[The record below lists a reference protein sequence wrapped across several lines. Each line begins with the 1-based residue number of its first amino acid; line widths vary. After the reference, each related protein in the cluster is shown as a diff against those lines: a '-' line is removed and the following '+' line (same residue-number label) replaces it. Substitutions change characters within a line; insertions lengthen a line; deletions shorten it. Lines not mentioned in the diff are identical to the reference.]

1 MTSVFRMVAA
11 AGVAGTC
18 CLAQA
23 ETTRL
28 TILPGECWW
37 GGLTIEGR
45 RQPITAGAECSVDM
59 RVTHGGK
66 GGNNP
71 AAPLLLSSRG
81 RWIWC
86 EQSFKFEQKGGVLAV
101 TPEKDAPVLTG
112 TAGTSL
118 AEAFR
123 HCSARFFPPQGT
135 PDLDFFRK
143 PILNTWIE
151 FNYDQSQSNTLSY
164 AKSFVD
170 NGVPPGVFMID
181 CTWQRGFG
189 DWRFDTERFPDPK
202 GMVRE
207 MNGMGYRMMLWMC
220 PKISADGPWFRYLM
234 GKGYL
239 LKGKGMCGIAESHW
253 WPGKSAILDC
263 TNPGAFEWLN
273 GELHRLM
280 ADTGVEGFFFDAG
293 DCRDYPEDAE
303 PFAKGAT
310 QSEQVRAFHLIGT
323 KVPLQQHRASWK
335 TGGYPIMVTLCDKAP
350 NYSDLKACIR
360 DMANAGLIGYPF
372 VVADLVGGGLLGGLY
387 EFVHVRPFLYCTTD
401 TLSKRRGLTP
411 EQREWLRDFFIRS
424 LQVQVLSPMIQ
435 FSMSPWHMLDE
446 RRQQLVRDMVA
457 LRQKWAPYIVQCAI
471 DAGKTGEPMLRLM
484 EYSYPGRGFERV
496 LDQFMMGERLLV
508 APVVDDGVK
517 SRKVVL
523 PPGRWRADDGSVFD
537 GPATVE
543 VAAPLERLPY
553 FEKL

>member
-1 MTSVFRMVAA
+1 MKTASIVLVAA
-11 AGVAGTC
+11 AMFGIANAGPTSI
-18 CLAQA
+18 A
-23 ETTRL
+23 
-28 TILPGECWW
+28 ILPGECWW
-37 GGLTIEGR
+37 GGLTIDGR
-45 RQPITAGAECSVDM
+45 VQPITADADYSVDM
-59 RVTHGGK
+59 REKHGRPKIGH
-66 GGNNP
+66 NQ

-81 RWIWC
+81 RWLWC
-86 EQSFKFEQKGGVLAV
+86 EQSFKIEQKDGTLTV

-112 TAGTSL
+112 TAGSTL

-135 PDLDFFRK
+135 PDLDFFRY

-151 FNYDQSQSNTLSY
+151 HNYDQNQSNTLAY

-189 DWRFDTERFPDPK
+189 DWRFDASRYPDPK

-207 MNGMGYRMMLWMC
+207 MNGMGYRMMLWTC
-220 PKISADGPWFRYLM
+220 PKISTDGPAFMYLWK
-234 GKGYL
+234 KGCL
-239 LKGKGMCGIAESHW
+239 LKGNGVCGVAESFW

-263 TNPGAFEWLN
+263 TNPEAFEWLN

-280 ADTGVEGFFFDAG
+280 AETGVEGFFFDAG
-293 DCRDYPEDAE
+293 DCRDYPDDGK
-303 PFAKGAT
+303 PFVEGAT
-310 QSEQVRAFHLIGT
+310 KSEQVRAFHLIGT
-323 KVPLQQHRASWK
+323 KVPLQQHRAAWK
-335 TGGYPIMVTLCDKAP
+335 LGGYPIMVTLNDKAP
-350 NYSDLKACIR
+350 TYTELKACVR

-387 EFVHVRPFLYCTTD
+387 DLVNVSSFLYSD
-401 TLSKRRGLTP
+401 TNTAAKRKALTP
-411 EQREWLRDFFIRS
+411 ERREWLRDFFIRS
-424 LQVQVLSPMIQ
+424 LQVQALSPMVQ
-435 FSMSPWHMLDE
+435 FSLSPWHVLDE
-446 RRQQLVRDMVA
+446 RRQKMVRDIVA
-457 LRQKWAPYIVQCAI
+457 LRQKWAPYIVQCAV

-484 EYSYPGRGFERV
+484 EYSFPARGYERV
-496 LDQFMMGERLLV
+496 HDQFMMGERLLV
-508 APVVDDGVK
+508 APVVDDGVV

-523 PPGRWRADDGSVFD
+523 PPGRWRADDGRVYE

-543 VAAPLERLPY
+543 VAAPLERLPH